1 MPLSTEPRTRGQ
13 GRPLSSAT
21 AVGLVATCLLAAVV
35 LVVLP
40 VAGSRPSSVAAA
52 ATNPTLVVAGD
63 ISCGPTDS
71 NFSGSNP
78 STCQQRATA
87 GLVHSLAP
95 NYLLSGGDPRYPPA
109 ESEGQQ
115 PLASDYSAG
124 YNASW
129 GGLQTSG
136 NSNFVPG
143 LVVRP
148 TPGDHEYGDALEN
161 DRGSS
166 LSNASNYY
174 ANFGPSG
181 LNDLPAG
188 VTGPSNDFYSFDI
201 PVTGGT
207 WHVVTLDSECAALP
221 ATVGG
226 APSQTAA
233 GCASGSPE
241 EPFLRNDLAAHQGDC
256 ILIHW
261 HEPAWSQVFG
271 TNTDYQAFW
280 NDAFQYHVTGI
291 LNGHAHDYE
300 RWVPMDASGNPNSA
314 GVTEF
319 VAGTGGNSHVSG
331 SSNSNVAFSDASN
344 FGVLKL
350 TLNATSA
357 NYVFDKVGGGTED
370 PGTLNC
376 QQPTGGSVPTVT
388 AVSPSS
394 GPSAGGTSVTITG
407 TNLSSVSAVRF
418 GSVAATSFTIN
429 SASSITAASPAGTLG
444 TVDVNVTNS
453 SGTSATGTADHF
465 TYAPLAGVISA
476 VGPFTSAHGTALTTL
491 AVAPQTVGDV
501 LVVFAVVSTSTP
513 KVSSI
518 SGGGVTTWTKAVQFD
533 GTTYTADLEIWFGKV
548 TSTGSST
555 ITFTWSAS
563 IAGHASEYGAQEFT
577 AGLGASTIWAADK
590 TGTLNGASSTTVAF
604 PSLTPSGSSELFFSY
619 ALVANNASAGSTS
632 GFTYA
637 VTTEGNVATY
647 DPNVSGAVSPT
658 ATQSPAG
665 VSSSVAVLL
674 SASG

>member
-95 NYLLSGGDPRYPPA
+95 NYLLSGGDTQYTPA

-115 PLASDYSAG
+115 PLAAD

-207 WHVVTLDSECAALP
+207 WHVVTHDSECAALP

-241 EPFLRNDLAAHQGDC
+241 ETFLRNDLAAHQGDC

-271 TNTDYQAFW
+271 TKTDYQAFW
-280 NDAFQYHVTGI
+280 HDAFQ
-291 LNGHAHDYE
+291 
-300 RWVPMDASGNPNSA
+300 
-314 GVTEF
+314 
-319 VAGTGGNSHVSG
+319 
-331 SSNSNVAFSDASN
+331 
-344 FGVLKL
+344 
-350 TLNATSA
+350 
-357 NYVFDKVGGGTED
+357 
-370 PGTLNC
+370 
-376 QQPTGGSVPTVT
+376 
-388 AVSPSS
+388 
-394 GPSAGGTSVTITG
+394 
-407 TNLSSVSAVRF
+407 
-418 GSVAATSFTIN
+418 
-429 SASSITAASPAGTLG
+429 
-444 TVDVNVTNS
+444 
-453 SGTSATGTADHF
+453 
-465 TYAPLAGVISA
+465 
-476 VGPFTSAHGTALTTL
+476 
-491 AVAPQTVGDV
+491 
-501 LVVFAVVSTSTP
+501 
-513 KVSSI
+513 
-518 SGGGVTTWTKAVQFD
+518 
-533 GTTYTADLEIWFGKV
+533 
-548 TSTGSST
+548 
-555 ITFTWSAS
+555 
-563 IAGHASEYGAQEFT
+563 
-577 AGLGASTIWAADK
+577 
-590 TGTLNGASSTTVAF
+590 
-604 PSLTPSGSSELFFSY
+604 
-619 ALVANNASAGSTS
+619 
-632 GFTYA
+632 
-637 VTTEGNVATY
+637 
-647 DPNVSGAVSPT
+647 
-658 ATQSPAG
+658 
-665 VSSSVAVLL
+665 
-674 SASG
+674 